1 MSIDRGDSHFTDAKT
16 WNRACRHIGLF
27 LWWASARGL
36 ASKDVDAKAIAKAP
50 TKYFISQ
57 CDTKLWDDDFTVEG
71 LAFAAA
77 EYDAYLHAVAAYA
90 RQLGVGDY
98 EIRESKVTTK
108 HFFDW
113 LDKRLTAWRAKPAKR
128 TPARSARNKPAKVAT
143 KSATKVAAKVATKVA
158 AKTAAKRVKK
168 PAARAKKSASK

>member
-1 MSIDRGDSHFTDAKT
+1 MSIDRGDSHFADART

-36 ASKDVDAKAIAKAP
+36 ASKEVDAKAIAKAP
-50 TKYFISQ
+50 TKYFITD
-57 CDTKLWDDDFTVEG
+57 CDKKLWDDDFTVEG
-71 LAFAAA
+71 KAFAAA

-90 RQLGVGDY
+90 RTLGVGDY

-113 LDKRLTAWRAKPAKR
+113 LDKRLTAWRAKSAKR
-128 TPARSARNKPAKVAT
+128 APARSTRGKSAKV
-143 KSATKVAAKVATKVA
+143 
-158 AKTAAKRVKK
+158 AAKRVKK
-168 PAARAKKSASK
+168 PTARAKKPAAR